1 MKSQDYIYLKE
12 NYYKK
17 PKQQFFF
24 IKNNILKI
32 KKKGKLLDLGCAKG
46 EFIFF
51 LEKYLKNFDYFTGID
66 YSKNLIAEAKR
77 KNKSKNI
84 NFLVK
89 NAENFKLNKKYDI
102 IIIAGLISYFDDPL
116 KLINCSIRH
125 LNKNGYIFIM
135 DKFNENNVDLIV
147 KYRNNKIS
155 KKFAKGWNFHSIQ
168 TIDNIFLKKRLK
180 KKNSKKFELD
190 IPLKPKNDPGRSFKI
205 KTNYGNYFANG
216 FNQYFNLT
224 LLVYKK

>member
-24 IKNNILKI
+24 IKNHILKI

-51 LEKYLKNFDYFTGID
+51 SEKYLKNFDYFTGVD
-66 YSKNLIAEAKR
+66 YSKNLISEAKR

-89 NAENFKLNKKYDI
+89 NAENFKLNQKYDI
-102 IIIAGLISYFDDPL
+102 IIIAGLISYFDNPL
-116 KLINCSIRH
+116 KLINCSIKH
-125 LNKNGYIFIM
+125 LNKNGCIFIM

-155 KKFAKGWNFHSIQ
+155 KKFEKGWNFHSIQ
-168 TIDNIFLKKRLK
+168 TIDKIFLKKRLNK
-180 KKNSKKFELD
+180 KFSKIFELD
-190 IPLKPKNDPGRSFKI
+190 IPLKPKNDPGRAYKI
-205 KTNYGNYFANG
+205 ETDYGSYFANG
-216 FNQYFNLT
+216 FNQYYNLT
-224 LLVYKK
+224 LLVYEK